1 MSQGE
6 APRGGRTSIGLP
18 EIRLE
23 LVEDLSPDPGKG
35 FLRLVRRK
43 LRAHYPGGGT
53 SDPFVYDEVD
63 RRAID
68 AAVIAAHY
76 VGPDGLRRVVLRS
89 SIRPPV
95 YFRDPAR
102 APISVPDRNGG
113 LWELPAGLVEVSEQS
128 PEGLLRGA
136 ARELSEEAGF
146 EVDPAR
152 LSPLGP
158 STFPCS
164 GVIAE
169 RHFFFEV
176 TVDPASRGEP
186 SLDGSAL
193 ERDGLLVEVPLADAL
208 EMCRNGEIEDAKTE
222 LGLRRLAER
231 YP

>member
-1 MSQGE
+1 MSQG
-6 APRGGRTSIGLP
+6 AGPIGLP
-18 EIRLE
+18 AIRLE
-23 LVEDLSPDPGKG
+23 LVEDVSPDSGSG

-53 SDPFVYDEVD
+53 SEPFVYDEVD

-68 AAVIAAHY
+68 AAVVAAHH
-76 VGPDGLRRVVLRS
+76 VGSDGVRRVVLRS

-102 APISVPDRNGG
+102 SPIPLPDRHGS
-113 LWELPAGLVEVSEQS
+113 LWELPAGLVEVSEQN

-136 ARELSEEAGF
+136 ARELREEAGF
-146 EVDPAR
+146 EVDPAELR
-152 LSPLGP
+152 PLGP
-158 STFPCS
+158 SSFPCA

-176 TVDPASRGEP
+176 LVEPGSRREP

-193 ERDGLLVEVPLADAL
+193 EREGRLIDVPVLEAL
-208 EMCRNGEIEDAKTE
+208 EMCRQGHIEDMKTE
-222 LGLRRLAER
+222 IALRRLAER